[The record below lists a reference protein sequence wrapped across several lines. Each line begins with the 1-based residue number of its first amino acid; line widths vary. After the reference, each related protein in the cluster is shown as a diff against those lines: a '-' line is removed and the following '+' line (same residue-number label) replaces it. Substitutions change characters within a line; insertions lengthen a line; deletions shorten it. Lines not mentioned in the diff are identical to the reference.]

1 MVVVDSGKGFPFNCR
16 RRLINSFWLI
26 QPSAWF
32 ERARTRLA
40 QFVSLGKDG
49 VTLVTASA
57 THHLQP
63 LIWFTPAFW
72 NTMTK
77 YAI

>member
-1 MVVVDSGKGFPFNCR
+1 MVGGGGWWWLTVVKGFH
-16 RRLINSFWLI
+16 LIVGDGLLTLFWLI
-26 QPSAWF
+26 QTSAWF

-49 VTLVTASA
+49 VTASA
-57 THHLQP
+57 THRLQP

-72 NTMTK
+72 KT
-77 YAI
+77 IE